1 MAGTIYRE
9 SRTVSLPSL
18 WCTARLEHGEQVVK
32 LTVADMHWVEIALR
46 AVLLAALPA
55 CASLDASDTA
65 SAVETTDTTVAQ
77 PDADDPAS
85 ALADAFDRLTA
96 AQRALDRARADYRD
110 AAQNQTL
117 DPREAEDFQG
127 FIRALDRQVQSACTS
142 VSTLGGDLGAHTAYC
157 TPAAMVQ
164 NTAIPP
170 SAYTR
175 DEQLA
180 AIDAELNSAIGT
192 FDDLLLRE
200 QKILDQQAQNSGGGS
215 GAGGGGAGSGNSG
228 AGGSRG
234 GSAASGGNA
243 GAGGQG
249 GQSGQGAVSG
259 GGMPGDMDA
268 DSDGQNPQ
276 IQGPPAPAAGSP
288 GAPSGNNTP
297 PDIPKDIPDGQ
308 DDNVVARQLRE
319 AAMKEKDPELRARLW
334 EEYRRY
340 KKSIGGTA
348 SAPVEE
354 NSQ

>member
-1 MAGTIYRE
+1 MAGRVYGD
-9 SRTVSLPSL
+9 SRTVSLPRL
-18 WCTARLEHGEQVVK
+18 WCNARLEHGEQVVK

-46 AVLLAALPA
+46 AILLAALPA

-65 SAVETTDTTVAQ
+65 STMQTTDTVVQ
-77 PDADDPAS
+77 PDADDRAA
-85 ALADAFDRLTA
+85 ALADAFDRLTS

-110 AAQNQTL
+110 AAQHQTL
-117 DPREAEDFQG
+117 DAREAEDFQG
-127 FIRALDRQVQSACTS
+127 FIRALDRQVQSACVS
-142 VSTLGGDLGAHTAYC
+142 VSSLGGDLGAHTAYC

-164 NTAIPP
+164 NTAIPQ

-180 AIDAELNSAIGT
+180 AIDAELNSAIGA

-200 QKILDQQAQNSGGGS
+200 QKILDQQAQNSGGGGGS
-215 GAGGGGAGSGNSG
+215 GAGGGGAGSGG
-228 AGGSRG
+228 GGSRG

-268 DSDGQNPQ
+268 GSDGQNPQ